1 MADFVRIQDLTDLP
15 KGFHGGV
22 IAIGNFDGLH
32 RGHQAVLKTALDLAA
47 QMNVPALVLTFEPH
61 PRSFF
66 QSKIKLSRITP
77 PRMKARIVE
86 AIGFSAIIEL
96 PFTKE
101 FSEQSADTFIN
112 DILVARLGA
121 KAVVTGF
128 DFHFGKDRQGGP
140 AYLMQAGEQNG
151 FQVKLVDAQRD
162 HTSDV
167 ISSSRI
173 RHELAKGDVDAANE
187 LLGYRYRVTS
197 SIIAGEQLGRTL
209 GYPTANMSL
218 PAETPLA
225 HGIYAV
231 RFHREDGTILD
242 GVASFG
248 RRPTVTDKG
257 APLLET
263 YVLDFK
269 GDLYDEVCTV
279 SIVKF
284 LRGEEKFHGLDP
296 LIEQMKI
303 DEKNARNVLADIE
316 PVSPLDA
323 QLTFGKNG
331 A

>member
-1 MADFVRIQDLTDLP
+1 MADFARIQDLMDFP
-15 KGFHGGV
+15 KGLRGGV

-32 RGHQAVLKTALDLAA
+32 RGHQAVLKTAFNLAQ

-66 QSKIKLSRITP
+66 QSKMKLSRITP

-86 AIGFSAIIEL
+86 KIGFGAIVEL

-101 FSEQSADTFIN
+101 FSEQTADVFIN
-112 DILVARLGA
+112 DILVGRLGA

-128 DFHFGKDRQGGP
+128 DFHFGKDRQGDP
-140 AYLMQAGEQNG
+140 AYLMQAGETNG

-162 HTSDV
+162 QTSDI

-173 RHELAKGDVDAANE
+173 RHELAEGNVAAAND

-197 SIIAGEQLGRTL
+197 PIIAGEQLGRTL
-209 GYPTANMSL
+209 GYPTANMAL

-231 RFHREDGTILD
+231 RFHRQDGTIFD

-248 RRPTVTDKG
+248 RRPTVTEKG

-263 YVLDFK
+263 YVFDFK
-269 GDLYDEVCTV
+269 GDLYDENCTV
-279 SIVKF
+279 SLIDF
-284 LRGEEKFHGLDP
+284 LRGEEKFLGLDP

-303 DEKNARNVLADIE
+303 DEKNAREILSGLE
-316 PVSPLDA
+316 PISELDA
-323 QLTFGKNG
+323 QLTFGRDG